1 MPLKKIALKP
11 GVNRENTR
19 YTTEGGW
26 YDCDKVRFR
35 QGTPEKLG
43 GWERISTPTFVG
55 VCRSLWN
62 WVTLG
67 ALNLIGVG
75 TNLKFYIESG
85 GAYNDITPIRDSVTL
100 TDPFATTSGSAIIEV
115 TDANGGYIDGDF
127 VSFYGASAIG
137 GITLEGSYEIT
148 SDNTSV
154 YTISTEVPVT
164 ITLGSP
170 AVFTSQNQLANDVEV
185 TLATTG
191 TLPAPFVAG
200 TSYYVVNTSGFAFEL
215 AATVGGSAIG
225 TGSAPQSGEYTV
237 TALANATTASGGGT
251 VYAIYDINVGPASV
265 APLTGWGSSTW
276 GSGPWG
282 IGQSSTDALRLWS
295 QSNFGEDLI
304 YGYRGGSIYY
314 WDATIGFTN
323 PTFTITIAS
332 PGVVT
337 TSVAIEDGTPIR
349 LITTGALPTGLTIGT
364 VYYVV
369 NSAGVTFE
377 LAATAGGT
385 PIDTSGTQSGVHRI
399 LSRGELLSDYGGASG
414 VPSVQNYLLVSD
426 ISRFVFAFGCNEIG
440 SSILDPMVLR
450 WSDQEDAFNWTPA
463 ATNQAG
469 SLRLSRGSEIITAA
483 QSRQEI
489 LVWTDAALYSL
500 QYLGAPAVWGG
511 QLVGENISIAGQN
524 AVAYANGVAYWM
536 GKDKFYKYDGRVQ
549 TLRCDLR
556 KYIFEDFNQAQ
567 YPQVVAGTNEGFNEI
582 WWFYCSAASG
592 DIDKYVIYNYAEDIW
607 YYGDLA
613 RTAWLD
619 SGLRDYP
626 LAATY
631 ENNLVNH
638 EQGTDDNTTA
648 TTVPIPAFITSSEFD
663 LDDGHNFM
671 FVWRVLPDITFSGSS
686 AESPS
691 ATMYLLPL
699 KNSGSGY
706 SVNKAVDANHSV
718 ADQSSAVVTRIATIP
733 VEEFTGQVFTRVRGR
748 QLSIKIE
755 STGLGVNWQLG
766 APRLDMRPDGRR

>member
-1 MPLKKIALKP
+1 MLKKIVLKP

-19 YTTEGGW
+19 YTNEGGW

-43 GWERISTPTFVG
+43 GWERISTSSYLG

-67 ALNLIGVG
+67 SLNLIGVG

-85 GAYNDITPIRDSVTL
+85 GAYKDVTPLRSAVTL

-137 GITLEGSYEIT
+137 GITLGGTYEIST
-148 SDNTSV
+148 DNSAD
-154 YTISTEVPVT
+154 YTISTEAPVT
-164 ITLGSP
+164 ITLANP
-170 AVFTSQNQLANDVEV
+170 AVFTSQNQLANNVEV
-185 TLATTG
+185 TLSTDG
-191 TLPAPFVAG
+191 ILPAPFVAG
-200 TSYYVVNTSGFAFEL
+200 TTYYVVNTSGYTFQL
-215 AATVGGSAIG
+215 AATSGGTALSTI
-225 TGSAPQSGEYTV
+225 SSSQSGNHKV

-251 VYAIYDINVGPASV
+251 VRALYEINVGPAAV
-265 APLTGWGSSTW
+265 VPLTGWGSSTW

-282 IGQSSTDALRLWS
+282 IGQTSTDSIRMWS
-295 QSNFGEDLI
+295 QSNFGENLI
-304 YGYRGGSIYY
+304 YGYRGGKIYY
-314 WDATIGFTN
+314 WNASIGLNN
-323 PTFTITIAS
+323 PTFTVTIAS

-337 TSVAIEDGTPIR
+337 SSVSLYDDTPIR
-349 LITTGALPTGLTIGT
+349 LITDGALPTGLTVGT
-364 VYYVV
+364 LYYVV
-369 NSAGVTFE
+369 NSTGTTFE
-377 LAATAGGT
+377 LATTVGGT
-385 PIDTSGTQSGVHRI
+385 PINTSGTQSGTHRI
-399 LSRGELLSDYGGASG
+399 SSRGELLSNYGGASG
-414 VPSVQNYLLVSD
+414 VPTVQNYLLVSD
-426 ISRFVFAFGCNEIG
+426 INRFVFAFGCNELG
-440 SSILDPMVLR
+440 SATLDPMVLR
-450 WSDQEDAFNWTPA
+450 WSDQEDATNWTPA

-469 SLRLSRGSEIITAA
+469 SLRLSRGSEIITAT

-524 AVAYANGVAYWM
+524 AVAYANGVSYWM

-556 KYIFEDFNQAQ
+556 RYIFEDFNQAQ
-567 YPQVVAGTNEGFNEI
+567 YPQIVAGTNEGFNEI
-582 WWFYCSAASG
+582 WWFYCSAESS
-592 DIDKYVIYNYAEDIW
+592 DINKYVIYNYAEDVW
-607 YYGDLA
+607 YYGELA

-638 EQGTDDNTTA
+638 EQGVDDNTTA
-648 TTVPIPAFITSSEFD
+648 TTVPITAYITSSEFD
-663 LDDGHNFM
+663 LEDGHNFM
-671 FVWRVLPDITFSGSS
+671 FVWRVLPDITFSGST

-706 SVNKAVDANHSV
+706 SVNKATNANHSV
-718 ADQSSAVVTRIATIP
+718 ADQSSATVTRIATIP

>member
-1 MPLKKIALKP
+1 MLKKIVLKP

-19 YTTEGGW
+19 YTNEGGW

-43 GWERISTPTFVG
+43 GWERISTSSYLG

-67 ALNLIGVG
+67 SLNLIGVG

-85 GAYNDITPIRDSVTL
+85 GAYKDVTPLRSAVTL

-137 GITLEGSYEIT
+137 GITLGGTYEIST
-148 SDNTSV
+148 DNSAD

-164 ITLGSP
+164 ITLANP
-170 AVFTSQNQLANDVEV
+170 AVFTSQNQLANNVEV
-185 TLATTG
+185 TLSTDG
-191 TLPAPFVAG
+191 ILPAPFVAG
-200 TSYYVVNTSGFAFEL
+200 TTYYVVNTSGYTFQL
-215 AATVGGSAIG
+215 AATSGGTALSTISA
-225 TGSAPQSGEYTV
+225 SQSGNHRV

-251 VYAIYDINVGPASV
+251 VRALYEINVGPAAV
-265 APLTGWGSSTW
+265 VPLTGWGASTW

-282 IGQSSTDALRLWS
+282 IGQTSTDSIRMWS
-295 QSNFGEDLI
+295 QSNFGENLI
-304 YGYRGGSIYY
+304 YGYRGGKIYY
-314 WDATIGFTN
+314 WNASIGLNN

-332 PGVVT
+332 PGIVT
-337 TSVAIEDGTPIR
+337 SSVSLYDDTPIR
-349 LITTGALPTGLTIGT
+349 LITDGALPTGLTVGT
-364 VYYVV
+364 LYYVV
-369 NSAGVTFE
+369 NSTGTTFE
-377 LAATAGGT
+377 LATTVGGT
-385 PIDTSGTQSGVHRI
+385 PINTSGTQSGTHRI
-399 LSRGELLSDYGGASG
+399 SSRGELLSNYGGASG
-414 VPSVQNYLLVSD
+414 VPTVQNYLLVSD
-426 ISRFVFAFGCNEIG
+426 INRFVFAFGCNELG
-440 SSILDPMVLR
+440 SATLDPMVLR
-450 WSDQEDAFNWTPA
+450 WSDQEDATNWTPA

-469 SLRLSRGSEIITAA
+469 SLRLSRGSEIVTAT

-524 AVAYANGVAYWM
+524 AVAYANGVSYWM

-556 KYIFEDFNQAQ
+556 RYIFEDFNQAQ

-582 WWFYCSAASG
+582 WWFYCSAESS
-592 DIDKYVIYNYAEDIW
+592 DIDKYVIYNYAEDVW
-607 YYGDLA
+607 YYGELA

-638 EQGTDDNTTA
+638 EQGVDDNTTA
-648 TTVPIPAFITSSEFD
+648 TTVPITAYITSSEFD
-663 LDDGHNFM
+663 LEDGHNFM
-671 FVWRVLPDITFSGSS
+671 FVWRVLPDMTFSGST

-706 SVNKAVDANHSV
+706 SVNKATNANHSV
-718 ADQSSAVVTRIATIP
+718 ADQSSATVTRIATIP

>member
-1 MPLKKIALKP
+1 MLKKIVLKP

-19 YTTEGGW
+19 YTNEGGW

-43 GWERISTPTFVG
+43 GWERISTSSYLG

-67 ALNLIGVG
+67 SLNLIGVG

-85 GAYNDITPIRDSVTL
+85 GAYKDVTPLRSAVTL
-100 TDPFATTSGSAIIEV
+100 TNPFTTTSGSAIIEV

-137 GITLEGSYEIT
+137 GITLGGTYEIST
-148 SDNTSV
+148 DNSAD
-154 YTISTEVPVT
+154 YTISTEAPVT
-164 ITLGSP
+164 ITLANP
-170 AVFTSQNQLANDVEV
+170 AVFTSQNQLANNVEV
-185 TLATTG
+185 TLSTDG
-191 TLPAPFVAG
+191 ILPAPFVAG
-200 TSYYVVNTSGFAFEL
+200 TTYYVVNTSGYTFQL
-215 AATVGGSAIG
+215 AATSGGTALSTISA
-225 TGSAPQSGEYTV
+225 SQSGNHKV

-251 VYAIYDINVGPASV
+251 VRALYEINVGPAAV
-265 APLTGWGSSTW
+265 VPLTGWGSSTW

-282 IGQSSTDALRLWS
+282 IGQTSTDSIRMWS
-295 QSNFGEDLI
+295 QSNFGENLI
-304 YGYRGGSIYY
+304 YGYRGGKIYY
-314 WDATIGFTN
+314 WNASIGLNN

-332 PGVVT
+332 PGIVT
-337 TSVAIEDGTPIR
+337 SSVSLYDDTPIR
-349 LITTGALPTGLTIGT
+349 LITDGALPTGLTVGT
-364 VYYVV
+364 LYYVV
-369 NSAGVTFE
+369 NSTGTTFE
-377 LAATAGGT
+377 LATTVGGT
-385 PIDTSGTQSGVHRI
+385 PINTSGTQSGTHRI
-399 LSRGELLSDYGGASG
+399 SSRGELLSNYGGASG
-414 VPSVQNYLLVSD
+414 VPTVQNYLLVSD
-426 ISRFVFAFGCNEIG
+426 INRFVFAFGCNELG
-440 SSILDPMVLR
+440 SATLDPMVLR
-450 WSDQEDAFNWTPA
+450 WSDQEDATNWTPA

-524 AVAYANGVAYWM
+524 AVAYANGVSYWM

-556 KYIFEDFNQAQ
+556 RYIFEDFNQAQ

-607 YYGDLA
+607 YYGELA

-638 EQGTDDNTTA
+638 EQGVDDNTTA
-648 TTVPIPAFITSSEFD
+648 TSMPITAYITSSEFD
-663 LDDGHNFM
+663 LEDGHNFM
-671 FVWRVLPDITFSGSS
+671 FIWRVLPDMTFSGST

-706 SVNKAVDANHSV
+706 SVNKATNANHSV
-718 ADQSSAVVTRIATIP
+718 ADQSSATVTRIATIP

>member
-1 MPLKKIALKP
+1 MLKKIVLKP

-19 YTTEGGW
+19 YTNEGGW

-43 GWERISTPTFVG
+43 GWERISTSSYLG

-67 ALNLIGVG
+67 SLNLIGVG
-75 TNLKFYIESG
+75 TNIKFYIESG
-85 GAYNDITPIRDSVTL
+85 GAYKDVTPLRSAVTL

-137 GITLEGSYEIT
+137 GITLGGTYEIST
-148 SDNTSV
+148 DNSAD
-154 YTISTEVPVT
+154 YTISTEAPVT
-164 ITLGSP
+164 ITLANP
-170 AVFTSQNQLANDVEV
+170 AVFTSQNQLANNVEV
-185 TLATTG
+185 TLSTDG
-191 TLPAPFVAG
+191 ILPAPFVAG
-200 TSYYVVNTSGFAFEL
+200 TTYYVVNTSGYTFQL
-215 AATVGGSAIG
+215 AATSGGTALSTI
-225 TGSAPQSGEYTV
+225 SSSQSGNHKV

-251 VYAIYDINVGPASV
+251 VRALYEINVGPAAV
-265 APLTGWGSSTW
+265 VPLTGWGSSTW

-282 IGQSSTDALRLWS
+282 IGQTSTDSIRMWS
-295 QSNFGEDLI
+295 QSNFGENLI
-304 YGYRGGSIYY
+304 YGYRGGKIYY
-314 WDATIGFTN
+314 WNASIGLNN

-332 PGVVT
+332 PGIVT
-337 TSVAIEDGTPIR
+337 SSVSLYDDTPIR
-349 LITTGALPTGLTIGT
+349 LITDGALPTGLTVGT
-364 VYYVV
+364 LYYVV
-369 NSAGVTFE
+369 NSTGTTFE
-377 LAATAGGT
+377 LATTVGGT
-385 PIDTSGTQSGVHRI
+385 PINTSGTQSGTHRI
-399 LSRGELLSDYGGASG
+399 SSRGELLSNYGGASG
-414 VPSVQNYLLVSD
+414 VPTVQNYLLVSD
-426 ISRFVFAFGCNEIG
+426 INRFVFAFGCNELG
-440 SSILDPMVLR
+440 SATLDPMVLR
-450 WSDQEDAFNWTPA
+450 WSDQEDATNWTPA

-524 AVAYANGVAYWM
+524 AVAYANGVSYWM

-556 KYIFEDFNQAQ
+556 RYIFEDFNQAQ

-582 WWFYCSAASG
+582 WWFYCTAGSS
-592 DIDKYVIYNYAEDIW
+592 DIDRYVIYNYAEDIW
-607 YYGDLA
+607 YYGELA

-638 EQGTDDNTTA
+638 EQGVDDNTTA
-648 TTVPIPAFITSSEFD
+648 TTVPITAYITSSEFD
-663 LDDGHNFM
+663 LEDGHNFM
-671 FVWRVLPDITFSGSS
+671 FVWRVLPDITFSGST

-706 SVNKAVDANHSV
+706 SVNKATNANHSV
-718 ADQSSAVVTRIATIP
+718 ADQSSATVTRIATIP

>member
-1 MPLKKIALKP
+1 MLKKIVLKP

-19 YTTEGGW
+19 YTNEGGW

-43 GWERISTPTFVG
+43 GWERISTSSYLG

-67 ALNLIGVG
+67 SLNLIGVG

-85 GAYNDITPIRDSVTL
+85 GAYKDVTPLRSAVTL

-137 GITLEGSYEIT
+137 GITLGGTYEIST
-148 SDNTSV
+148 DNSAD

-164 ITLGSP
+164 ITLANP
-170 AVFTSQNQLANDVEV
+170 AVFTSQNQLANNVEV
-185 TLATTG
+185 TLSTDG
-191 TLPAPFVAG
+191 VLPAPFVAG
-200 TSYYVVNTSGFAFEL
+200 TTYYVVNTSGYTFQL
-215 AATVGGSAIG
+215 AATSGGTALSTISA
-225 TGSAPQSGEYTV
+225 SQSGNHRV

-251 VYAIYDINVGPASV
+251 VRALYEINVGPAAV
-265 APLTGWGSSTW
+265 VPLTGWGSSTW

-282 IGQSSTDALRLWS
+282 IGQTSTDSIRMWS
-295 QSNFGEDLI
+295 QSNFGENLI
-304 YGYRGGSIYY
+304 YGYRGGKIYY
-314 WDATIGFTN
+314 WNASIGLNN

-332 PGVVT
+332 PGIVT
-337 TSVAIEDGTPIR
+337 SSVSLYDDTPIR
-349 LITTGALPTGLTIGT
+349 LITDGALPTGLTVGT
-364 VYYVV
+364 LYYVV
-369 NSAGVTFE
+369 NSTGTTFE
-377 LAATAGGT
+377 LATTVGGT
-385 PIDTSGTQSGVHRI
+385 PINTSGTQSGTHRI
-399 LSRGELLSDYGGASG
+399 SSRGELLSNYGGASG
-414 VPSVQNYLLVSD
+414 VPTVQNYLLVSD
-426 ISRFVFAFGCNEIG
+426 INRFVFAFGCNELG
-440 SSILDPMVLR
+440 SATLDPMVLR
-450 WSDQEDAFNWTPA
+450 WSDQEDATNWTPA

-469 SLRLSRGSEIITAA
+469 SLRLSRGSEIVTAT

-524 AVAYANGVAYWM
+524 AVAYANGVSYWM

-556 KYIFEDFNQAQ
+556 RYIFEDFNQAQ

-582 WWFYCSAASG
+582 WWFYCSAESS
-592 DIDKYVIYNYAEDIW
+592 DINKYVIYNYAEDVW
-607 YYGDLA
+607 YYGELA

-638 EQGTDDNTTA
+638 EQGVDDNTTA
-648 TTVPIPAFITSSEFD
+648 TTVPITAYITSSEFD
-663 LDDGHNFM
+663 LEDGHNFM
-671 FVWRVLPDITFSGSS
+671 FVWRVLPDITFSGST

-706 SVNKAVDANHSV
+706 SVNKATNANHSV
-718 ADQSSAVVTRIATIP
+718 ADQSSATVTRIATIP